1 MIIEETNTTKTK
13 TKNVAA
19 AQAALKSAEERRE
32 AALKVEASARTEVA
46 SHQRT
51 AQEAREKYEMELRLH
66 SQVRGFSSKT
76 FHLAFTRP

>member
-1 MIIEETNTTKTK
+1 MRLADESQAALTKLRAEL
-13 TKNVAA
+13 AA

-66 SQVRGFSSKT
+66 SQVMV
-76 FHLAFTRP
+76 